1 MLSPD
6 PAWPAGTSA
15 PRCRCVRKGVDS
27 GKSSPYRMAKVAYMD
42 EGGGADGAEKGM
54 ACPEGSGFGK
64 ILSLPDDGGGAEGAV
79 RGMVRPEGSGF
90 REKSSPYRMARVA
103 HMDDVGGADGAERG
117 MVCPEGSGF
126 R

>member
-27 GKSSPYRMAKVAYMD
+27 GKSSPYRMTEVAYMD
-42 EGGGADGAEKGM
+42 E
-54 ACPEGSGFGK
+54 
-64 ILSLPDDGGGAEGAV
+64 GGGAEGAV

-90 REKSSPYRMARVA
+90 GEILSLP
-103 HMDDVGGADGAERG
+103 DGEGGVHG
-117 MVCPEGSGF
+117 
-126 R
+126 